1 MFFLLFLL
9 NDWRIRIRSRIRI
22 TDGNEKNMKFA
33 DIISSKETK
42 TPIKFMII

>member
-1 MFFLLFLL
+1 MIEGSGAGAGSGST
-9 NDWRIRIRSRIRI
+9 N
-22 TDGNEKNMKFA
+22 GNEKNIKFA